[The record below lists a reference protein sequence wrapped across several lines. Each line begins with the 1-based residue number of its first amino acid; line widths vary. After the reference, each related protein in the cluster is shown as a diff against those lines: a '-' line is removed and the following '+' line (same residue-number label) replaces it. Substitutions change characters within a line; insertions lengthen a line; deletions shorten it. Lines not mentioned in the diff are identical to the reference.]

1 MATTKTKTNEE
12 PAEAKP
18 ADPSQWDVKDTKEQ
32 RKHNM
37 WGSLSQALADA
48 FEEPNNV

>member
-1 MATTKTKTNEE
+1 MAKTKTDAEQQ
-12 PAEAKP
+12 EAKP
-18 ADPSQWDVKDTKEQ
+18 TDPTQWDVKDTKEQ